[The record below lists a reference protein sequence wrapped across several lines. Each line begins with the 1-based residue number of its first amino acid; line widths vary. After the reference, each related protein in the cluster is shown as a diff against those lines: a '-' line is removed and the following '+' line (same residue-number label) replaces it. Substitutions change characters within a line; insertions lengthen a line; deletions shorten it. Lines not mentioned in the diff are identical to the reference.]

1 LRGSQAGHSRKKS
14 KGWSQIT
21 LTTSTRSLQLARR
34 MQWAIVSKCFFFK
47 MGALPQPLHRNVAHG
62 IFFISRFRVTS
73 LQLKHHTKW
82 QQK

>member
-34 MQWAIVSKCFFFK
+34 MQWAIVSKYFFFQN
-47 MGALPQPLHRNVAHG
+47 GSIARTFA
-62 IFFISRFRVTS
+62 S
-73 LQLKHHTKW
+73 KHCTRHFLYFKVWTNKFTT
-82 QQK
+82 